1 MDLAIELP
9 LGDSQSQAL
18 LRSEEGVVTKNIDH
32 LKLFGFVF
40 VMLRLPLSHCLF
52 FQTGQTRM

>member
-40 VMLRLPLSHCLF
+40 VTLLPLSHCLF